1 MDEMENTMIGRGR
14 DAIEMIVD
22 AGSFEENKIGN
33 VEVDAEY
40 GPGAVVGT
48 AKLEDQTVTVIA
60 NDAYA
65 FNERFP
71 VVFGGVIGLE

>member
-1 MDEMENTMIGRGR
+1 
-14 DAIEMIVD
+14 MIVD

-33 VEVDAEY
+33 AEVDAEY

-48 AKLEDQTVTVIA
+48 AKLMDQTVTVIA

-65 FNERFP
+65 FNDRFP
-71 VVFGGVIGLE
+71 LYLAV

>member
-33 VEVDAEY
+33 VE
-40 GPGAVVGT
+40 
-48 AKLEDQTVTVIA
+48 LC
-60 NDAYA
+60 
-65 FNERFP
+65 
-71 VVFGGVIGLE
+71 